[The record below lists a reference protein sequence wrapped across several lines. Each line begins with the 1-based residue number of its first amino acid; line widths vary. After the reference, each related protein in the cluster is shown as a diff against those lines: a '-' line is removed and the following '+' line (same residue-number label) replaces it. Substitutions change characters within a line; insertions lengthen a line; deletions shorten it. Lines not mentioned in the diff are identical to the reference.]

1 MQLQAFVSSLST
13 EQLHQLCMRILCGH
27 GGVDLA
33 RSLLRSG
40 QGEPDSNPEPN
51 GTPRPSWCVCNKCV
65 EMDTTL
71 ENVCCGTTRCITD
84 FEAFFSIC
92 VDHLVLTVAIL
103 NRVDIRA
110 DPIDYSPS
118 SYRKAAYRQYIL
130 WMHGYLGRG
139 NRRVVPSCVVLAIR
153 RWYPSPTGLYMGFRE
168 YWNIAFADC
177 NKSTLKL

>member
-13 EQLHQLCMRILCGH
+13 EQLHQLCMQILCGH

-92 VDHLVLTVAIL
+92 VDHLVLMVAIL

-110 DPIDYSPS
+110 HPIDYSPS

-139 NRRVVPSCVVLAIR
+139 NRRVVPSCVVLAID
-153 RWYPSPTGLYMGFRE
+153 PL
-168 YWNIAFADC
+168 
-177 NKSTLKL
+177 